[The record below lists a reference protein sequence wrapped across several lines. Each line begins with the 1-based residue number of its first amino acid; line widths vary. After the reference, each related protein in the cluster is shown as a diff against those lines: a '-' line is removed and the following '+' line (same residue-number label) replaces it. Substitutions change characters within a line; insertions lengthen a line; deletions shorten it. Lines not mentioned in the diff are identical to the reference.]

1 MAKMNPL
8 EEFDW
13 DVFEDA
19 ASSQSEEE
27 SNEETTD
34 DAERMVVSGIVI
46 SINEREIVVNIG
58 YSNDGIIPA
67 SEFRYNP
74 DLKVGDTVDVYCV
87 YRIKERSSWP
97 VDSVTQESKSYK
109 SVGKG

>member
-1 MAKMNPL
+1 MNPL

-58 YSNDGIIPA
+58 
-67 SEFRYNP
+67 
-74 DLKVGDTVDVYCV
+74 
-87 YRIKERSSWP
+87 
-97 VDSVTQESKSYK
+97 
-109 SVGKG
+109 